1 MLTFDAT
8 TREVCAVKRQTT
20 ATPLQALVLLNDP
33 QFVEAARAL
42 AQRAMT
48 EGGSSL
54 ADRITFVFRTLTG
67 RRPGPR
73 ELATLEAL
81 YREQYDE
88 FRAGRSEPD
97 KLLAVGDA
105 PRDPVTRPGRMR
117 RHDRAGPGAAQL
129 RGDGDEALRLVD
141 YRRSRARIGLPPKI
155 RSSLDRNRITC
166 WLRRGATDAAGM
178 TRRGWTRHIR
188 HSRGDPAAARGLGR

>member
-42 AQRAMT
+42 AQRAMKAEAGQRSPT
-48 EGGSSL
+48 GSHSS
-54 ADRITFVFRTLTG
+54 FRTLTG
-67 RRPGPR
+67 RRPSPR

-81 YREQYDE
+81 YHEQYDE
-88 FRAGRSEPD
+88 FRGGRSDPR

-105 PRDPVTRPGRMR
+105 PLEPG
-117 RHDRAGPGAAQL
+117 L
-129 RGDGDEALRLVD
+129 
-141 YRRSRARIGLPPKI
+141 
-155 RSSLDRNRITC
+155 
-166 WLRRGATDAAGM
+166 
-178 TRRGWTRHIR
+178 
-188 HSRGDPAAARGLGR
+188 DPAECAAMTVLAQAILNHDETMMKR